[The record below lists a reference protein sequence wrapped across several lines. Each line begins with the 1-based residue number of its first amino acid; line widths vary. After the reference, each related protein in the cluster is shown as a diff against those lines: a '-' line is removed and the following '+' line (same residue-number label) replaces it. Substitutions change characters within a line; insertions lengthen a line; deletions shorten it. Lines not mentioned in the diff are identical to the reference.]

1 MVDDFD
7 AYASEKIDRQETLR
21 VKEELKKNFGPP
33 RKSLEIFEEDMMM
46 DGEDLFLLR
55 CTKPSRQDMFDDFS
69 TKEKLEAPPRGKL

>member
-55 CTKPSRQDMFDDFS
+55 CNKPSREEMFEAFS
-69 TKEKLEAPPRGKL
+69 TKEKLETPPRGKL